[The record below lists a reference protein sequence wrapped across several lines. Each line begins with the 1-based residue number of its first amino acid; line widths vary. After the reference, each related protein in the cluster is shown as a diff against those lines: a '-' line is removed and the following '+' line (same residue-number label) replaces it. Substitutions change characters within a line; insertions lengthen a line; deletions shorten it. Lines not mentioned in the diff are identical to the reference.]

1 MLEIYEF
8 SPTGQFLVLM
18 LDKYRMFCVE
28 CLDNGLHKCHI
39 LSKDI
44 LGIYSSLEII
54 ENPSSLATYEELEN
68 QRENLATG
76 PKY

>member
-1 MLEIYEF
+1 
-8 SPTGQFLVLM
+8 
-18 LDKYRMFCVE
+18 MFCVE

-68 QRENLATG
+68 QGENLATG